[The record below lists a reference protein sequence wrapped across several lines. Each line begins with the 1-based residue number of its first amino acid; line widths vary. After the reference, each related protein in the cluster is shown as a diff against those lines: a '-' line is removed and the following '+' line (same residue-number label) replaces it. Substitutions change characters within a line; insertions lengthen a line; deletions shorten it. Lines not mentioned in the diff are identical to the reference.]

1 MPSLFSLFRRRKAE
15 PERLP
20 AKFARLLVVHADFA
34 AQTRARLPDLERQG
48 DMALLIANHSHL
60 VHDLGEIA
68 VMRWR
73 LGEDPRGAIADA
85 HAAFRGLV
93 ACRNRVDPGHAL
105 PMAQI
110 AGITD
115 WDLVH
120 ALFWLA
126 GTPEPVVM
134 HFPRLL
140 EARYFSYSRFLLL
153 RVTGADVPP
162 ALAAAVAG
170 LAASGQG
177 LVDRDFAAKQ
187 ALLNDVGDA
196 AALMAEIAGL
206 WPKRR
211 TNGFYRTSAPLP
223 AGHDVSNDLSVDWQL
238 ACIARARG
246 LAAPAPHSWR
256 W

>member
-1 MPSLFSLFRRRKAE
+1 MPGLFSLFRKRPPP
-15 PERLP
+15 PERT
-20 AKFARLLVVHADFA
+20 ADKFVRLLATRADFA
-34 AQTRARLPDLERQG
+34 AQTRARLPALERQG
-48 DMALLIANHSHL
+48 DMALLLANHSHL
-60 VHDLGEIA
+60 VDDLSMIA

-73 LGEDPRGAIADA
+73 LGEDPHSAIAETHMA
-85 HAAFRGLV
+85 YRGLI

-115 WDLVH
+115 WDFVH

-126 GTPEPVVM
+126 GTPEPVMM
-134 HFPRLL
+134 HMPRLL
-140 EARYFSYSRFLLL
+140 EERYFAYGRYLLL

-162 ALAAAVAG
+162 ELAAAVAG
-170 LAASGQG
+170 LAGNGKG

-187 ALLNDVGDA
+187 ALLDGEGDA
-196 AALMAEIAGL
+196 GALMVRTAGD

-211 TNGFYRTSAPLP
+211 SNGFYRTSAPLA
-223 AGHDVSNDLSVDWQL
+223 AGHDASNDLSVDWQL
-238 ACIARARG
+238 ACIAKAWG
-246 LAAPAPHSWR
+246 LAAPAPHGWR